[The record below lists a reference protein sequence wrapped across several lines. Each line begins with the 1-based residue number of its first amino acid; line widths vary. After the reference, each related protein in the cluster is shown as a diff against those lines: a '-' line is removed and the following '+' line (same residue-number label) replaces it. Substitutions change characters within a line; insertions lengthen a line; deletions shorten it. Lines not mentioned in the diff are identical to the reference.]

1 MTRIHRDIYHVEIP
15 MRPRITVHD
24 SAEEEGRK
32 QEHKRLNIHTRDKNK
47 ESQKIS
53 DSANTIP
60 EESTQEQPNDSA
72 VKQRMKLLLPE
83 GGVFPYTP
91 LQ

>member
-32 QEHKRLNIHTRDKNK
+32 QEHKRMNIHTRDKNRVRRYQTQQTQF
-47 ESQKIS
+47 QKR
-53 DSANTIP
+53 AHRNNLTIARLNR
-60 EESTQEQPNDSA
+60 E
-72 VKQRMKLLLPE
+72 
-83 GGVFPYTP
+83 
-91 LQ
+91 